1 MDRTGMESVW
11 LLLNSCPRT
20 CVSFVMIVLLWCPA
34 SGRICVSLSE
44 GNTKTCLEQIPVT
57 DSPRPMGLIRAHSP
71 RSVNPLNPSYPS
83 KSVFKK
89 KLDAIMVCPIRS
101 RSVVKMWGDNIWY
114 VLIKWYDSYE
124 HRITSWH
131 ILNCVPHFA
140 KRDPF
145 FARRLF
151 LFVKFWRDF
160 TFKKKIWVISVS
172 ILLPSEEKDV
182 SLTGQKAKGWISAR
196 ESIP

>member
-1 MDRTGMESVW
+1 MAARATPSILSKGFFWFLFCSQAHP
-11 LLLNSCPRT
+11 N
-20 CVSFVMIVLLWCPA
+20 VLLPVPSPWAWIPGGE
-34 SGRICVSLSE
+34 GRSE
-44 GNTKTCLEQIPVT
+44 DL
-57 DSPRPMGLIRAHSP
+57 
-71 RSVNPLNPSYPS
+71 
-83 KSVFKK
+83 
-89 KLDAIMVCPIRS
+89 
-101 RSVVKMWGDNIWY
+101 VKMWGDNIWY

-131 ILNCVPHFA
+131 ILHCVPHFA
-140 KRDPF
+140 KSDPF

-160 TFKKKIWVISVS
+160 TSKKKIWVISVS

-182 SLTGQKAKGWISAR
+182 SLTGQKVKGWISAR

>member
-1 MDRTGMESVW
+1 MESVR
-11 LLLNSCPRT
+11 LLLNGCPRT

-44 GNTKTCLEQIPVT
+44 GNAKTSLEQIPVT

-71 RSVNPLNPSYPS
+71 RSVNPLNPSYPFQ
-83 KSVFKK
+83 SVFKK

-182 SLTGQKAKGWISAR
+182 SLTGQKAKGWIFAR

>member
-1 MDRTGMESVW
+1 MESVW
-11 LLLNSCPRT
+11 LLLNSSQRT
-20 CVSFVMIVLLWCPA
+20 GVAFVMTVLLWCPA

-44 GNTKTCLEQIPVT
+44 GNAKTRLEQIPVT

-71 RSVNPLNPSYPS
+71 RPVNPFNPFYPS
-83 KSVFKK
+83 KSVLKK
-89 KLDAIMVCPIRS
+89 KLDAIMVCPISS

-131 ILNCVPHFA
+131 ILNCVHHFA

>member
-1 MDRTGMESVW
+1 MNPSDCFSIVFRGHVCHSWWLYSYDVLPAAGYVW
-11 LLLNSCPRT
+11 VCQREMPRR
-20 CVSFVMIVLLWCPA
+20 VLSRALWHIHV
-34 SGRICVSLSE
+34 R
-44 GNTKTCLEQIPVT
+44 PV
-57 DSPRPMGLIRAHSP
+57 GLIRAHSP

-89 KLDAIMVCPIRS
+89 KLDAIMVCPISS
-101 RSVVKMWGDNIWY
+101 RSLVKMWGDNIWY

>member
-1 MDRTGMESVW
+1 
-11 LLLNSCPRT
+11 
-20 CVSFVMIVLLWCPA
+20 MIVLLWCPA

-44 GNTKTCLEQIPVT
+44 GNAKTSLEQIPVT

-71 RSVNPLNPSYPS
+71 RPVNPLNPFYQS